1 LLAVD
6 ADQPDFRRVDF
17 AVQSLLLLVKS
28 YCAISIR
35 DKKRPS

>member
-1 LLAVD
+1 LLTID

-17 AVQSLLLLVKS
+17 AVQSLLLLVQS